1 MISRSDAVETLNELG
16 DGGTVRIRRGIILQH
31 DAQVIRASAL
41 LAGTALPKLNRS
53 PGRNRRRSYGRQIAR
68 NLVNL
73 RGREAVFFFLFATA
87 GKSCEKQANSQEPK
101 SC

>member
-1 MISRSDAVETLNELG
+1 MISRSHAVETLNELG

-41 LAGTALPKLNRS
+41 LAGTALPKLNCS
-53 PGRNRRRSYGRQIAR
+53 PGRNRRRSCGRQIAR

-73 RGREAVFFFLFATA
+73 RGREAVFFFFFAPT
-87 GKSCEKQANSQEPK
+87 GENCEKETNSQEPK